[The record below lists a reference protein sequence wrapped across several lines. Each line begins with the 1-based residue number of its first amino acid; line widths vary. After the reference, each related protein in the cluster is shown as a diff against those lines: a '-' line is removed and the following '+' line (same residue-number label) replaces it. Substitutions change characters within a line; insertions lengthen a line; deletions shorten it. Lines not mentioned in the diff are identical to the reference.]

1 MNSERMSDSLKK
13 TSNSLTLLIF
23 GEQPERFAHI
33 LIKKEGTSEALVFF
47 NLQKM
52 YTKLQF

>member
-1 MNSERMSDSLKK
+1 MSDSLKK